1 MRGTQMSEIKV
12 GRPRKYDNPDDFLKD
27 IEFYLNNTPRDE
39 LSVTGLALVIGSKQL
54 LSDYEKREEFKDI
67 ITEAKLIVE
76 NSYELSLRKHG
87 RTGDIFALKNFGWSD
102 KTEQDV
108 NQRYVN
114 KEGEDLTT
122 EDLKILAD
130 YEKRIKGVTKSSN
143 E

>member
-1 MRGTQMSEIKV
+1 MSEIKV